1 MVVEYLVSKVPFSDH
16 IPVIN
21 KFSPTKK
28 QPGADGDKEES
39 SRTSSRLASSGTD
52 DEEYSENDEIRPI
65 EFTNPKDRIHEKLM
79 NTRNK
84 DINGFAVVD
93 DENIFDTPRKGN
105 NHLSFVDNSSTMTVS
120 QRLARRKSRKV
131 TDQGS
136 PVCSTFSGSSKTL
149 VGSSGTKDGDEDSEE
164 DKQNRIEEYLEN
176 QNNKFDELISK
187 NIDVVLN
194 PDSEKSENEKLIRM
208 VYDNRK
214 PIMRTL
220 YDLGKSEV
228 SSRLPYIP
236 YFNPKTN
243 NENETVKV
251 EIMSYTAE
259 TKPSLLGSPFT
270 DYCQQVIDNDSN
282 EPFIE
287 EPNSDQHKND
297 QERFDE
303 LMSHLDS
310 EIKVDIF
317 IDSLED
323 ETKVMLYEL
332 LKHDLKD
339 YHHDG
344 EFKNLY
350 HSKNVS
356 PLDKLQV
363 FVIISI
369 KLVFTGLKL
378 FIPITKY
385 LIYKF
390 KENQLYIFN
399 KKNMERLIDLVLTF
413 MNYLDAKLTNNED
426 IIDKMYKQDY
436 VKAEEVYNDFTSY
449 TTDFFKPSS
458 IKKMLISEDDHVAGN
473 VYDFIVGRITS
484 KDKKRYAEDPRYAKF
499 YSSRRHII
507 PDSDEVDA
515 TEEVE
520 LGTEDD
526 EYEENNGFRTTAI
539 SGSVSENSISSCTSS
554 AGDPS
559 LFKAAEKFFDEM

>member
-84 DINGFAVVD
+84 DINGLAVVD